1 MSDSH
6 ANTSMMRQNNLFRFV
21 TMMLLMII
29 GSWMSV
35 WGYGEK
41 TSYVLEDLTEREFL
55 SPNNTGK
62 YTINGPAHTL
72 TFEAKRTRWGLTSS
86 NDGYFYAQYSTDNGS
101 KWTDVQKID
110 LPDRATWYNFSCII
124 PENTTHIR
132 FIEKVGGGYKQV
144 RNVRVTRATNITA
157 TTTSLSF
164 DSQSIGTST
173 TKTASFSF
181 NNTTYDQQ
189 VTGSC
194 KDSHF
199 TVSPVDVGAT
209 GSSSV
214 NVTYSSTTPG
224 VHSGTVTLSMNGA
237 TTTFTVSGSTTAT
250 YNFSATATP
259 NNTAFGTVSASV
271 ANTSVTSTNTSEE
284 TTATF
289 TATANSGYEF
299 AGWGTTQDATSYE
312 STANPYSTTI
322 TNSNPTTPS
331 STAHKTLY
339 AIFKPVFNFTA
350 TAETKNGGYGQ
361 ATASVSPKIL
371 GEPSATSMTA
381 QASFTATPN
390 ANCTFQGWYRDAAY
404 TDKVSDQ
411 TTHTEAITNNQVGST
426 ANLTLYAWFKT
437 NQTLTFSA
445 TTYEKNIVLGTTV
458 EGAATATASS
468 GLPVSYKSSNKDVV
482 SVSTVGDVTGMSV
495 ANEDIIITA
504 YQDGDDEY
512 NPASSITRAFHV
524 ISKIETTF
532 TPSEGFSETI
542 HVEDLYTITVT
553 NAGEGFTCEST
564 NPAVVSLSKS
574 ENIITLKALKE
585 GTSTITLHQPET
597 TTHSLVTKTYN
608 ITVKKVENTLQLGL
622 ATQSASVDGSIQV
635 YTSKQNNTVTPIEAS
650 ITEQML
656 STTVNNGENVITYE
670 NGIITARNAGTAK
683 ITFTQAA
690 TDKYEGFTS
699 TTFDITVTKIPNPVA
714 ITLNGGSATAIKLK
728 YGETATL
735 SYTTVHN
742 DAAINVTRTSG
753 SYTTLTGNTITAGN
767 EAGTDL
773 YEITQAETYK
783 YEEGYASFSIR
794 VNNTDEEEMYIIN
807 DGSEYG
813 EWTLSTMKSYSFD
826 GHPGD
831 VVKFEA
837 SRASGGSNSGFYLEY
852 STDNGATWNEKW
864 YFISTSTDWKTYSVP
879 LPEDVAVTNIR
890 FELYTGSTLN
900 KYIRNVKVTRKT
912 YLEATVDKTELG
924 TIYTGNTAKA
934 TFTVNYSTTNGGDI
948 MLNSS
953 NSHFAPSEAELATTQ
968 NTDGTKTFTVTYT
981 PSPDALGAE
990 SAVITIS
997 DLFYSQ
1003 QFTLTA
1009 TADKR
1014 ENTLMVIENRSMMV
1028 DDEVSP
1034 VYSNKNSDATLS
1046 YSLSKEGVITY
1057 DASTNMVKAVGA
1069 GEATLSFIQDA
1080 NDTHYGT
1087 TKRVTFTVS
1096 KYDQE
1101 LSWNYELSSE
1111 DRTLKIGDKLTT
1123 NTATANSGLT
1133 VTYTSS
1139 NNDVLQVDPTT
1150 GEITALKG
1158 GSNIAITATQSGN
1171 YKYNEAPSITRYFT
1185 VISKIDATVVTTL
1198 SDTEINTLTLGDEAV
1213 SIGSN
1218 ATLTMENFSISGNE
1232 AGYVTTSFAD
1242 NTLNITPAK
1251 VGGTV
1256 TITLTR
1262 AEDDGY
1268 NAINKTFSIS
1278 VQGPALTLSQD
1289 AMPDVKFPG
1298 TKYREVTI
1306 NRTLPAGLSTI
1317 ALPFNTTVQQ
1327 IVGEGYDAATD
1338 WIAQLSIATYNAHD
1352 GWSLYFEKI
1361 ETGNMLANQ
1370 PYILHLG
1377 NATTPPVFHQVTVE
1391 APEAAEHSATGGASG
1406 YEGWKMVANY
1416 TPHLDMEGKYGV
1428 VNDEECLKIGDA
1440 GSFLRALT
1448 AAIIAPT
1455 TVQQEA
1461 PRCRFVVSGELNAIL
1476 EEDAAAATPAT
1487 EYFDFH
1493 GRRITGTTR
1502 GIYISRDKN
1511 GVVRK
1516 VLAR

>member
-1 MSDSH
+1 
-6 ANTSMMRQNNLFRFV
+6 
-21 TMMLLMII
+21 MMLLMII

-35 WGYGEK
+35 WGYGDN
-41 TSYVLEDLTEREFL
+41 TSYVLEDLSEREFL
-55 SPNNTGK
+55 SPNNTGN
-62 YTINGPAHTL
+62 YTVNGPAHTL
-72 TFEAKRTRWGLTSS
+72 TFQAKRTRWGLTSS
-86 NDGYFYAQYSTDNGS
+86 NNGNFFAQYSTNNGS
-101 KWTDVQKID
+101 NWTDVKQID
-110 LPDRATWYNFSCII
+110 LPDRGQWYDFSCII

-132 FIEKVGGGYKQV
+132 FIEKTGGGGYKQV
-144 RNVRVTRATNITA
+144 QNVRVTRATNITA
-157 TTTSLSF
+157 TTTSIDF
-164 DSQSIGTST
+164 GTRTINDASIA
-173 TKTASFSF
+173 KTASFTF
-181 NNTTYDQQ
+181 NNTTYNQQ
-189 VTGSC
+189 VAGSC
-194 KDSHF
+194 SDSQHF
-199 TVSPVDVGAT
+199 TVSSVDVGAT

-214 NVTYSSTTPG
+214 NVTYSSSTPG
-224 VHSGTVTLSMNGA
+224 VHTGTVTLSMNGA
-237 TTTFTVSGSTTAT
+237 TTTFSVNGSSTAT

-259 NNTAFGTVSASV
+259 NNSAFGTASATV
-271 ANTSVTSTNTSEE
+271 AASSITSTNASEQ

-289 TATANSGYEF
+289 TATANNGYEF

-331 STAHKTLY
+331 STANKTLY

-350 TAETKNGGYGQ
+350 TTETKNGGYGQ

-371 GEPSATSMTA
+371 GEPSATSMTN
-381 QASFTATPN
+381 QATFTAIPN
-390 ANCTFQGWYRDAAY
+390 DNCTFEGWYRDAAY
-404 TDKVSDQ
+404 TEKVSDQ
-411 TTHTEAITNNQVGST
+411 TTYTEAITNNQVGST

-445 TTYEKNIVLGTTV
+445 TTYDKNIVLGTTV

-482 SVSTVGDVTGMSV
+482 RVSTVGDVTGMSV

-542 HVEDLYTITVT
+542 HVEDQYTITVT
-553 NAGEGFTCEST
+553 NAGEGFTWEST

-585 GTSTITLHQPET
+585 GTSTITLRQPET

-622 ATQSASVDGSIQV
+622 ATQSAPVDGSIQV
-635 YTSKQNNTVTPIEAS
+635 YTSKKNNTVTPIEAS

-753 SYTTLTGNTITAGN
+753 SYTTLTGDTITAGN

-773 YEITQAETYK
+773 YEIAQAETYK

-794 VNNTDEEEMYIIN
+794 VNNTSEEEGYVLN
-807 DGSEYG
+807 ESTQYSHGAGSGVIHTY
-813 EWTLSTMKSYSFD
+813 TLS
-826 GHPGD
+826 GPGNTLYYQARTQTAAIYYHLY
-831 VVKFEA
+831 V
-837 SRASGGSNSGFYLEY
+837 EY
-852 STDNGATWNEKW
+852 SIDGNSWTEAQDNQSLSDSYKDFSCSIPEEAR
-864 YFISTSTDWKTYSVP
+864 YVRFR
-879 LPEDVAVTNIR
+879 LP
-890 FELYTGSTLN
+890 GGGTLS
-900 KYIRNVKVTRKT
+900 KYIRNVKIPRVTYIR
-912 YLEATVDKTELG
+912 ATTNDATELG
-924 TIYTGNTAKA
+924 TVYTDETRQLI
-934 TFTVNYSTTNGGDI
+934 FTVNYSTTNGGNI
-948 MLNSS
+948 TLNSS
-953 NSHFAPSEAELATTQ
+953 NNHFVTNVSELTTT
-968 NTDGTKTFTVTYT
+968 NHSDGTKTFTVTYT

-1057 DASTNMVKAVGA
+1057 DANTNMVKAVGA
-1069 GEATLSFIQDA
+1069 GEATLSFTQDA

-1218 ATLTMENFSISGNE
+1218 ATLTMKNFSISGNE